1 MYLFF
6 HKILTFFNSL
16 SGAGVHFQ
24 KRGIQVDVQPEN
36 ADDATDG
43 HHTPEEEVS
52 QIDDQS
58 QIDEGSEPAQ
68 SPEPPLDL
76 DNRRSVRVDDEV
88 KFNFR
93 V

>member
-1 MYLFF
+1 MLVY
-6 HKILTFFNSL
+6 TFRR
-16 SGAGVHFQ
+16 G
-24 KRGIQVDVQPEN
+24 GIQVDVQPEN

-52 QIDDQS
+52 QIDEGSEAEVS
-58 QIDEGSEPAQ
+58 QIDEESEPAQ
-68 SPEPPLDL
+68 SPEAPLDL
-76 DNRRSVRVDDEV
+76 DYRRSVRVDDEV